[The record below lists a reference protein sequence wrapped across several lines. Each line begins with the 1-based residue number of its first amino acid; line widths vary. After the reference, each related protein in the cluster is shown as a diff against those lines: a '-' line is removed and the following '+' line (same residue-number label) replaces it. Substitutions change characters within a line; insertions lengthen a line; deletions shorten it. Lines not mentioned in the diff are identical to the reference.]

1 MKRKVVRYKTYMNLN
16 GADGPVFTKVP
27 VYAKTPE
34 EKLIERMVRRCMNHL
49 KCKDYE
55 LGIKKHHVREAVS
68 CIKVV
73 NKGWC
78 SYAGYGGRNVI
89 QIILAYWQ
97 HGKGGWH
104 KEYDAYDKSP
114 VIGGRYTKSL
124 EEDLWMSVA
133 HEVAH
138 HVQLKF
144 GPQCRWLKKTW
155 RKPHGQGFKEIYTI
169 LRSKIV
175 NPMLGEY
182 VPQRKSE
189 PITELN
195 AFFG

>member
-1 MKRKVVRYKTYMNLN
+1 MKKKRKVIRYETVGTFSLSGDRPFSDWK
-16 GADGPVFTKVP
+16 KVP

-55 LGIKKHHVREAVS
+55 LGITKRNVEVAVK
-68 CIKVV
+68 CTRVV
-73 NKGWC
+73 DKEWC
-78 SYAGYGGRNVI
+78 SATYGGSDVI
-89 QIILAYWQ
+89 QINLAYWQ
-97 HGKGGWH
+97 HGKSGWH
-104 KEYDAYDKSP
+104 EEYAAFDKCP

-138 HVQLKF
+138 HVQRKF
-144 GPQCRWLKKTW
+144 GPRCRWLKKTCQ
-155 RKPHGQGFKEIYTI
+155 KPHGQGFKDIYSI

-175 NPMLGEY
+175 NPKLGEY
-182 VPQRKSE
+182 E
-189 PITELN
+189 PKRSD
-195 AFFG
+195 

>member
-1 MKRKVVRYKTYMNLN
+1 MKKKVVRYETHMNLFSD
-16 GADGPVFTKVP
+16 DGPVFTKVP

-55 LGIKKHHVREAVS
+55 LGIKKHHVREAIS
-68 CIKVV
+68 CTKVV

-78 SYAGYGGRNVI
+78 SVATYGGRDVI
-89 QIILAYWQ
+89 QINLAYWQ
-97 HGKGGWH
+97 HGKDGWH
-104 KEYDAYDKSP
+104 KEYDAFDKCP

-138 HVQLKF
+138 HVQYKF
-144 GPQCRWLKKTW
+144 GPRCRWLKKTW
-155 RKPHGQGFKEIYTI
+155 RKPHGQAFKDIYTI
-169 LRSKIV
+169 LRAKIV
-175 NPMLGEY
+175 NPILGEY
-182 VPQRKSE
+182 VPKE
-189 PITELN
+189 KE
-195 AFFG
+195 AA